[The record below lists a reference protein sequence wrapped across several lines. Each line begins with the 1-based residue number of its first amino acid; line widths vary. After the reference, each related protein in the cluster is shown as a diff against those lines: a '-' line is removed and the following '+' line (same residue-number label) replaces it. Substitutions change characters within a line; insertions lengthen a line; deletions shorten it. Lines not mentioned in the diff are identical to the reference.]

1 MHELSQR
8 SDAIIYTEGV
18 SCKSHDMLRGERGAK
33 HHPMLPNIRGGSPVR
48 AIQKRDWTV
57 KKIEKLNGLMAGA
70 APVVLGF
77 ALLSAPAYA
86 QDAAAAPETQ
96 EIIVTG
102 TLISNPNL
110 QRATPV
116 LATTADQIELKQN
129 NNAEEI
135 LREVPGAVPSIG
147 AAVNNGNGGASFVNL
162 RGLGSNRNVVLLDG
176 VRLVPAELQG
186 RFDLNNVPLAL
197 IERVDVLTGGAS
209 TTYGADAISGV
220 VNFITKS
227 DFSGLE
233 ATISN
238 QITEEGDGNV
248 FRADVTLG
256 ANFDD
261 GRGNAVFS
269 VGYQQADPVYQG
281 NRSFS
286 RFQIDS
292 YSGSPSGSG
301 VATPSRFTGVNT
313 TGFDSITAGCGE
325 DTPPTSPVPIPCNT
339 VQGNRQVTA
348 AGGAFRPTS
357 AFDAFN
363 FNPYNVFQTPFER
376 FNVFGAGRY
385 EVSDAIEVYSRG
397 IFSKNTVST
406 IIAPS
411 GAFNIG
417 VSVPLSNPFLSAAQ
431 RNAFC
436 AFDVNPG
443 VGYTA
448 RFTQAECDAAANVT
462 DPTDPNYRAVGV
474 GSRFVIHDINGDG
487 KIGVDDKT
495 KLPVEGYQTNPQAS
509 LARRASEFGPRQSD
523 YTTTFFDYRL
533 GARGGITDNI
543 SWDVFGAYG
552 ESENIQTQKG
562 YWLNSRVRQALLA
575 TNSTSCLNTANDCV
589 PLNLFGADGSITQ
602 PMNAF
607 LNADSQII
615 TKTSLAQAR
624 AMINGDMGFTL
635 PWASDG
641 VAFAIGGEYRKY
653 TASQESDLLSQSGDL
668 GGAGGAAPNISGG
681 FDVYEAIGELV
692 VPIVQDKPFFE
703 DLTIE
708 AGIRY
713 SSYTVDAPGK
723 PSFDSTT
730 WKAGGSW
737 TPVSGVKLR
746 GNYARAVRA
755 PNIFELFNPVTTTL
769 TNLGSDPCSG
779 SAPASDANLQAICIA
794 QGAPASTIGS
804 IENDESGQVNAT
816 GGGNLNL
823 KPEKSNS
830 YTFGVVLQPDFVP
843 GFSISVDYYNIKITD
858 AITSPTPGDAIA
870 ACFGNITSASATDPN
885 CTVIRRNATTG
896 GLFGEPTEVPGLYL
910 PTSNNGKLTTDGI
923 DLSINYDRDVGFAKL
938 ALSLNGNW
946 TNSQKFKATPVSINR
961 ECVGYYSVNCLSI
974 QPEFSFSQRS
984 TLSFD
989 SADISL
995 LWRYVD
1001 GVKFEPLQFQD
1012 DLDAALLNPGDCPDP
1027 LGADGG
1033 ACMVD
1038 PKFRDIKAE
1047 HYFDLT
1053 GRFHASENITI
1064 TLTVQNL
1071 LNNKPKVVGNT
1082 LGSTS
1087 YNSGNVYPST
1097 YDALGR
1103 RYAVSA
1109 KFRF

>member
-1 MHELSQR
+1 M
-8 SDAIIYTEGV
+8 
-18 SCKSHDMLRGERGAK
+18 
-33 HHPMLPNIRGGSPVR
+33 
-48 AIQKRDWTV
+48 
-57 KKIEKLNGLMAGA
+57 KKIAKFNGLMAGA

-86 QDAAAAPETQ
+86 QDEAVAAEGQ

-102 TLISNPNL
+102 TLIKNPNL

-147 AAVNNGNGGASFVNL
+147 SAVNNGNGGASFVNL

-176 VRLVPAELQG
+176 VRLVPAELNG

-197 IERVDVLTGGAS
+197 VERVDVLTGGAS

-233 ATISN
+233 ATVSN
-238 QITEEGDGNV
+238 QLTEKGDGHA
-248 FRADVTLG
+248 FRADITLG

-269 VGYQQADPVYQG
+269 VGYQQTDPVYQG
-281 NRSFS
+281 DRSFS
-286 RFQIDS
+286 RVQIDS
-292 YSGSPSGSG
+292 YSGLESGSG
-301 VATPSRFTGVNT
+301 TSSPSRFTGVST
-313 TGFDSITAGCGE
+313 TGLDFITGATGSGSI
-325 DTPPTSPVPIPCNT
+325 
-339 VQGNRQVTA
+339 QGNRQVTA
-348 AGGAFRPTS
+348 DGTGFRPS
-357 AFDAFN
+357 AAFDAFN

-376 FNVFGAGRY
+376 FNMYGAGRY
-385 EVSDAIEVYSRG
+385 EVSDALEVYTRG
-397 IFSKNTVST
+397 IFSKNTVNT

-411 GAFNIG
+411 GIFN
-417 VSVPLSNPFLSAAQ
+417 VSVVVPLSNPYLTTAQ

-436 AFDVNPG
+436 AFDVNNG
-443 VGYTA
+443 AGYTP
-448 RFTQAECDAAANVT
+448 RFTQAQCDAAATAPKFIPDGNGNMVANPAYREVT
-462 DPTDPNYRAVGV
+462 TSV
-474 GSRFVIHDINGDG
+474 S
-487 KIGVDDKT
+487 
-495 KLPVEGYQTNPQAS
+495 
-509 LARRASEFGPRQSD
+509 RRATEFGPRVSD
-523 YTTTFFDYRL
+523 FTTTFFDYRL

-543 SWDVFGAYG
+543 SWDVFGSYG
-552 ESENIQTQKG
+552 QSENIQTQKG

-575 TNSTSCLNTANDCV
+575 TSTTDCQNTANGCV
-589 PLNLFGADGSITQ
+589 PVNLFGPDGSIT
-602 PMNAF
+602 PEMNAF
-607 LNADSQII
+607 LSANSQII

-641 VAFAIGGEYRKY
+641 VAFAVGGEYRKY

-692 VPIVQDKPFFE
+692 VPVVQDKPFFE

-723 PSFDSTT
+723 PTFDSTT

-737 TPVSGVKLR
+737 TPVDGVKIR

-755 PNIFELFNPVTTTL
+755 PNIAELFNPVSTAL

-779 SAPASDANLQAICIA
+779 TAPLVDANLRAVCIA
-794 QGAPASTIGS
+794 QGAPLSSIGA

-823 KPEKSNS
+823 KPEKSKS
-830 YTFGVVLQPDFVP
+830 YTVGVVLQPDFMP
-843 GFSISVDYYNIKITD
+843 GFSMSVDYYNIKIKD

-870 ACFGNITSASATDPN
+870 SCFGNITAASATDPN
-885 CTVIRRNATTG
+885 CTVIRRNSLTG
-896 GLFGEPTEVPGLYL
+896 SLFGEPTAVPGLFL
-910 PTSNNGKLTTDGI
+910 STSNLGKLSTDGL
-923 DLSINYDRDVGFAKL
+923 DLSINYDRDLGFAKL

-946 TNSQKFKATPVSINR
+946 TNSQKFKATPGSLDR

-989 SADISL
+989 NADVSL

-1001 GVKFEPLQFQD
+1001 GVKFEPQQFQD
-1012 DLDAALLNPGDCPDP
+1012 DLDAALIDSDLCPDP

-1038 PKFRDIKAE
+1038 PEFRKIKAE

-1053 GRFHASENITI
+1053 GRFHASENVTI

-1103 RYAVSA
+1103 RYAISA

>member
-1 MHELSQR
+1 
-8 SDAIIYTEGV
+8 
-18 SCKSHDMLRGERGAK
+18 
-33 HHPMLPNIRGGSPVR
+33 
-48 AIQKRDWTV
+48 
-57 KKIEKLNGLMAGA
+57 MAGA

-86 QDAAAAPETQ
+86 QDEAVAAEGQ

-102 TLISNPNL
+102 TLIKNPNL

-147 AAVNNGNGGASFVNL
+147 SAVNNGNGGASFVNL

-186 RFDLNNVPLAL
+186 RFDLNNIPLAL

-238 QITEEGDGNV
+238 QITEKGDGNA

-269 VGYQQADPVYQG
+269 VGYQQTDPVYQG
-281 NRSFS
+281 DRGFS

-292 YSGSPSGSG
+292 YSGLPSGSG
-301 VATPSRFTGVNT
+301 TSSPSRFTGVST
-313 TGFDSITAGCGE
+313 TGLDSITAGCGQGFSI
-325 DTPPTSPVPIPCNT
+325 TCTNT
-339 VQGNRQVTA
+339 QGNRQVTA
-348 AGGAFRPTS
+348 AGGAFRPSS

-363 FNPYNVFQTPFER
+363 FNPYNIFQTPFER
-376 FNVFGAGRY
+376 FNIYGAGRY
-385 EVSDAIEVYSRG
+385 EVSDAIEVYTRG

-417 VSVPLSNPFLSAAQ
+417 VTVPLSNPFLSAAQ

-443 VGYTA
+443 VGYTP
-448 RFTQAECDAAANVT
+448 RFTQAECAAAATAT
-462 DPTDPNYRAVGV
+462 DPSDPNYRAVGV
-474 GSRFVIHDINGDG
+474 GSRFVASDINNNGTIEAG
-487 KIGVDDKT
+487 
-495 KLPVEGYQTNPQAS
+495 EGYQSNPQTS
-509 LARRASEFGPRQSD
+509 LARRATEFGPRVSD
-523 YTTTFFDYRL
+523 FTTTFFDYRL

-552 ESENIQTQKG
+552 QSENIQTQKG
-562 YWLNSRVRQALLA
+562 YWLNSRVRQALMS

-589 PLNLFGADGSITQ
+589 PLNLFGPDGSIT
-602 PMNAF
+602 PGMNAF
-607 LNADSQII
+607 LNANSQII

-624 AMINGDMGFTL
+624 AMINGDVGFTL

-641 VAFAIGGEYRKY
+641 VAFAVGGEYRKY

-668 GGAGGAAPNISGG
+668 GGAGGAAPNIAGG

-692 VPIVQDKPFFE
+692 VPVVQDKPFFE

-723 PSFDSTT
+723 PSYDSTT

-737 TPVSGVKLR
+737 TPVDGVKIR
-746 GNYARAVRA
+746 GNYAHAVRA
-755 PNIFELFNPVTTTL
+755 PNIFELFNPVTTAL
-769 TNLGSDPCSG
+769 TNLGSDPCAG
-779 SAPASDANLQAICIA
+779 SAPVADANLRAICIA
-794 QGAPASTIGS
+794 QGAPASTIGA

-830 YTFGVVLQPDFVP
+830 YTVGVVLQPDFMP
-843 GFSISVDYYNIKITD
+843 GFSMSVDYYSIKIKD

-870 ACFGNITSASATDPN
+870 SCFGNITAASATDPN
-885 CTVIRRNATTG
+885 CTVIRRNAVTG
-896 GLFGEPTEVPGLYL
+896 SLFGEPTEVPGLFL
-910 PTSNNGKLTTDGI
+910 TTSNLGKLTTDGV
-923 DLSINYDRDVGFAKL
+923 DLSLNYDRDLGFAKL

-946 TNSQKFKATPVSINR
+946 TNSQKFKATPGSINR

-989 SADISL
+989 NADISL

-1001 GVKFEPLQFQD
+1001 GVKFEPQQFQD
-1012 DLDAALLNPGDCPDP
+1012 DLDAALIDPGNCPDP

-1038 PKFRDIKAE
+1038 PEFRKIKAE

-1053 GRFHASENITI
+1053 GRFHASENVTI

-1103 RYAVSA
+1103 RYAISA